1 MGEDQEE
8 RCLGLFTSGG
18 ESRERVK
25 AEGGSDKEGTLT
37 CLLLV
42 FVQLFEKEPTS
53 GTIQVLRVE
62 GSVSRYQWNLEIWGS
77 RCKKSCWFRLERPTK
92 EGVVLKRV

>member
-25 AEGGSDKEGTLT
+25 AEGGSDKEGMLT

-42 FVQLFEKEPTS
+42 FVQLFE
-53 GTIQVLRVE
+53 R
-62 GSVSRYQWNLEIWGS
+62 NLCLGIGIGV
-77 RCKKSCWFRLERPTK
+77 KS
-92 EGVVLKRV
+92 